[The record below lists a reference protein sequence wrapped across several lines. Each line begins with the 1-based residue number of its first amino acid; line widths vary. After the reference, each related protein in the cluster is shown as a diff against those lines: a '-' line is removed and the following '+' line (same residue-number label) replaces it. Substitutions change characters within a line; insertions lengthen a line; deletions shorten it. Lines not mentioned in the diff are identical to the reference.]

1 MRKKRREW
9 SSSLFSVEKYDAEVK
24 LAVFDFE
31 NDDFDKLPAD
41 LKNIDVGILRKLG
54 WKSEFE
60 MQN

>member
-1 MRKKRREW
+1 M
-9 SSSLFSVEKYDAEVK
+9 EKYDAEVK

-54 WKSEFE
+54 WKCKGCSGPTFE
-60 MQN
+60 RATALLY